1 MPYVNYIELNVPDSK
16 RAAEFFKKAFGWDAQ
31 GWGESDYMVV
41 DNGDEAGIGA
51 GFDKMKDGDNSQD
64 SAMGNLMRAA
74 CQGLAEGDACSFS
87 IGSRQLDGVC
97 TFFDNG
103 SNPDIFACSTE

>member
-1 MPYVNYIELNVPDSK
+1 MADEREALVPISQITPF
-16 RAAEFFKKAFGWDAQ
+16 ATVEVPTSAP
-31 GWGESDYMVV
+31 SS
-41 DNGDEAGIGA
+41 GDEP
-51 GFDKMKDGDNSQD
+51 DNNNSQD

-74 CQGLAEGDACSFS
+74 CQGLVEGDACSFN

-103 SNPDIFACSTE
+103 SNPDIFACPTE